1 MVYNSFSPSYYDL
14 NMADVKIDFDEGV
27 YFEVIDPKTGEVSYL
42 LISSLIGQET
52 SKTPGVGDYVLKEEK
67 ILPEIKE
74 NKKKSL
80 WDEEFKI
87 DLDWE
92 DDDIFKRRII

>member
-1 MVYNSFSPSYYDL
+1 MVYNSFTPSYYDL

-27 YFEVIDPKTGEVSYL
+27 YFEVIDPETGKVSYL

-67 ILPEIKE
+67 IIKE
-74 NKKKSL
+74 VKKKSL
-80 WDEEFKI
+80 WDEEFKMRELRPSSWDI
-87 DLDWE
+87 DWE
-92 DDDIFKRRII
+92 DNWLL